1 MKVPAEGLEL
11 GKAVEVKGVP
21 PAYSPEVLE
30 YSRFAD
36 SSTSWSTTVNWACGE
51 AGKGPAE
58 THSCHCVSDSVS

>member
-30 YSRFAD
+30 YS
-36 SSTSWSTTVNWACGE
+36 
-51 AGKGPAE
+51 
-58 THSCHCVSDSVS
+58 